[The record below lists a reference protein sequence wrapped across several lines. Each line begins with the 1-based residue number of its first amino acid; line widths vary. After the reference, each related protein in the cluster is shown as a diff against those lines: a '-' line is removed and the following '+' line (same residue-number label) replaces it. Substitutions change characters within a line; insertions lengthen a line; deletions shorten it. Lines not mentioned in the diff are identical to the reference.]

1 VVSSATL
8 TLIGTPDRPE
18 RGELA
23 VLRLQLALAEQQYGG
38 LLRAAQAALAA
49 DAAGMARPLGWLR
62 DALTPEQLPGP
73 GARPNHF
80 VPLDAQDAVW
90 GRW

>member
-1 VVSSATL
+1 MSSPTL
-8 TLIGTPDRPE
+8 TLVGTPDGPDS
-18 RGELA
+18 ELEA
-23 VLRLQLALAEQQYGG
+23 LRDRLALAEQRCGG

-49 DAAGMARPLGWLR
+49 DAAGMSHPLGWLR
-62 DALTPEQLPGP
+62 DALSPQELPQP
-73 GARPNHF
+73 GARPGDF